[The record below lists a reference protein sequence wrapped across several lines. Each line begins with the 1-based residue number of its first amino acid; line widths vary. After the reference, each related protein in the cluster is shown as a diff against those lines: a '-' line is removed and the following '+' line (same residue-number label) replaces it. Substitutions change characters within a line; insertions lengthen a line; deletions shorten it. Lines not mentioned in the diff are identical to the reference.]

1 MKFLPVSACA
11 ALAAVVLA
19 MGGTASFADGPAV
32 AVAEGVPVET
42 VARQASSVVQTG
54 KTLGPLSPDEVTYA
68 PVTVPEPVWASVL
81 AACAVIILRRG
92 RQ

>member
-1 MKFLPVSACA
+1 MRFLLVTACT

-19 MGGTASFADGPAV
+19 TGGTPPADPDNPA
-32 AVAEGVPVET
+32 AGDG
-42 VARQASSVVQTG
+42 QAAPPTVVQTG
-54 KTLGPLSPDEVTYA
+54 KTLGPLSPDKVDYA

>member
-1 MKFLPVSACA
+1 MRFLLVTACT
-11 ALAAVVLA
+11 ALTVVVLA
-19 MGGTASFADGPAV
+19 TGGTPSGVDNTVPATT
-32 AVAEGVPVET
+32 AAAPAEPQTTG
-42 VARQASSVVQTG
+42 VVQTG
-54 KTLGPLSPDEVTYA
+54 KTLGPLSPDEVNYT

>member
-1 MKFLPVSACA
+1 MRFLLVTACT

-19 MGGTASFADGPAV
+19 TGDTPPVPDGKDK
-32 AVAEGVPVET
+32 PVTGE
-42 VARQASSVVQTG
+42 VQVTEVIKTG
-54 KTLGPLSPDEVTYA
+54 KTLGPLSPDEVGYA
-68 PVTVPEPVWASVL
+68 AVTVPEPVWASIL